1 MPAAALI
8 LLYLT
13 LALAPLGL
21 AWAQGLPPRSP
32 LDELASGLGLVA
44 LAMILLEFLQLGRF
58 RATTARVG
66 SDVVMRAHQLLARV
80 ALGAALLHPFLY
92 TAPMKQAPIWD
103 TTRQTAID
111 GSWSGLWPGI
121 AAWLLLGA
129 LVASGIGRD
138 ALGIR
143 YQTWRALHG
152 LGAVLVAGGGTL
164 HALRAGRYS
173 ADPALATLWL
183 ALLALALGALLWV
196 YVISPLKQLR
206 HPFTVASVT
215 PAALRT
221 WRLTLV
227 PDGPRPFRYRAGQF
241 AWLTIG
247 HPVWSLND
255 NPFSIA
261 SAPGQGDNLEFII
274 KELGDSTSRIGT
286 LSPGTRVWVDGP
298 HGHLTVGSQKDA
310 PGVALIAG
318 GVGVAPLLGLLREL
332 AATDDPR
339 QTTLLYGNRVEE
351 QIVAEDELTGLSQTH
366 GTHITHVLS
375 DPPDGW
381 TGPTGQID
389 APLLCAHFGTPEH
402 RDWLYVLCGP
412 PAMIKAVESSL
423 IEMGIPASNILSE
436 LFRYD

>member
-8 LLYLT
+8 LLYLA
-13 LALAPLGL
+13 LALAPLGF
-21 AWAQGLPPRSP
+21 AWAQGLPPRAP

-58 RATTARVG
+58 HITTARVG

-92 TAPMKQAPIWD
+92 TAPMKAAPVWD
-103 TTRQTAID
+103 TTRQSAID
-111 GSWSGLWPGI
+111 ATWPALWPGI

-173 ADPALATLWL
+173 ADPTLSTVWL
-183 ALLALALGALLWV
+183 AFLALAIAALLWV

-206 HPFTVASVT
+206 HPFRVASVT
-215 PAALRT
+215 PAAERT
-221 WRLTLV
+221 WRLRLS
-227 PDGPRPFRYRAGQF
+227 PDSNRRFGYRAGQF

-261 SAPGQGDNLEFII
+261 SAPAQGDDLEFII
-274 KELGDSTSRIGT
+274 KELGDSTSRLG
-286 LSPGTRVWVDGP
+286 LLRPGTPVWIDGP
-298 HGHLTVGSQKDA
+298 HGHLTLEDHKTA

-318 GVGVAPLLGLLREL
+318 GVGIAPLLGLLREL
-332 AATDDPR
+332 AATGDPR
-339 QTTLLYGNRVEE
+339 PATLLYGNRVAE
-351 QIVAEDELTGLSQTH
+351 QIVAHDELNDLAQAQGAQV
-366 GTHITHVLS
+366 THILS

-381 TGPTGQID
+381 TGATGQID
-389 APLLCAHFGTPEH
+389 APLLRAQFGRPEQ

-412 PAMIKAVESSL
+412 PAMIEAVESTL
-423 IEMGIPASNILSE
+423 INMGVPASNILSE
-436 LFRYD
+436 RFRYD

>member
-8 LLYLT
+8 LLYLC

-58 RATTARVG
+58 HITTARVG

-80 ALGAALLHPFLY
+80 ALGGALLHPFLY
-92 TAPMKQAPIWD
+92 TAPMKQAPVWD
-103 TTRQTAID
+103 TTRQTAIEV
-111 GSWSGLWPGI
+111 SWPALWPGI
-121 AAWLLLGA
+121 AAWFLLGA

-183 ALLALALGALLWV
+183 MLLALSIGALLWV

-206 HPFTVASVT
+206 HPFRVASVA
-215 PAALRT
+215 PAAERT
-221 WRLTLV
+221 WRLRLA
-227 PDGPRPFRYRAGQF
+227 PDAKRPFRYRAGQF

-261 SAPGQGDNLEFII
+261 SAPAQGEALEFII
-274 KELGDSTSRIGT
+274 KELGDSTSRIGQ
-286 LSPGTRVWVDGP
+286 LQPGIRVWVDGP
-298 HGHLTVGSQKDA
+298 HGHLTLESHQTA

-332 AATDDPR
+332 AATGDPR
-339 QTTLLYGNRVEE
+339 QT
-351 QIVAEDELTGLSQTH
+351 
-366 GTHITHVLS
+366 
-375 DPPDGW
+375 
-381 TGPTGQID
+381 
-389 APLLCAHFGTPEH
+389 
-402 RDWLYVLCGP
+402 
-412 PAMIKAVESSL
+412 
-423 IEMGIPASNILSE
+423 
-436 LFRYD
+436 

>member
-8 LLYLT
+8 LLYLS

-32 LDELASGLGLVA
+32 WDELASGLGLMA

-58 RATTARVG
+58 RTTTARVG

-92 TAPMKQAPIWD
+92 NAPMKDAPIWD

-111 GSWSGLWPGI
+111 ASWHGLWPGI

-138 ALGIR
+138 AIGIR

-206 HPFTVASVT
+206 HPFRVAAVT
-215 PAALRT
+215 RAAERT
-221 WRLTLV
+221 WRLTLA
-227 PDGPRPFRYRAGQF
+227 PDGSRPFRYRAGQF

-247 HPVWSLND
+247 QPVWSLND

-261 SAPGQGDNLEFII
+261 SAPAQSDGLEFII
-274 KELGDSTSRIGT
+274 KELGDSTSRLGS
-286 LSPGTRVWVDGP
+286 LRPGTRVWVDGP
-298 HGHLTVGSQKDA
+298 HGHLTLEGHQRA

-318 GVGVAPLLGLLREL
+318 GVGIAPLLGLLREM
-332 AATDDPR
+332 AATGDPR
-339 QTTLLYGNRVEE
+339 PTTLLYGNRVED
-351 QIVAEDELTGLSQTH
+351 QIVARDELDRITETH
-366 GTHITHVLS
+366 GTEIVHILS
-375 DPPDGW
+375 EPPEGW

-389 APLLCAHFGTPEH
+389 AALLRAHFGTSEH
-402 RDWLYVLCGP
+402 CDWLYILCGP
-412 PAMIKAVESSL
+412 PAMIKAVESTL
-423 IEMGIPASNILSE
+423 IDMGVPASNILSE

>member
-8 LLYLT
+8 LLYLA
-13 LALAPLGL
+13 LALAPLGF
-21 AWAQGLPPRSP
+21 AWAQGLAPRSP
-32 LDELASGLGLVA
+32 WDELASGLGLVA

-92 TAPMKQAPIWD
+92 TAPMKDAPVWD

-111 GSWSGLWPGI
+111 TSWHGLWPGI

-173 ADPALATLWL
+173 ADPALASLWL
-183 ALLALALGALLWV
+183 AFLALAIGALLWV

-206 HPFTVASVT
+206 HPFRVAAVT
-215 PAALRT
+215 RAAERT
-221 WRLTLV
+221 WRLNLA
-227 PDGPRPFRYRAGQF
+227 PDGPGPFRYRAGQF

-261 SAPGQGDNLEFII
+261 SAPAQGEGLEFII
-274 KELGDSTSRIGT
+274 KELGDSTSRLGS
-286 LSPGTRVWVDGP
+286 LRPGTRVWVDGP
-298 HGHLTVGSQKDA
+298 HGHLTFEGHQEA

-318 GVGVAPLLGLLREL
+318 GVGIAPLLGLLREM

-339 QTTLLYGNRVEE
+339 PTTLLYGNRVQE
-351 QIVAEDELTGLSQTH
+351 QIVAGEELETLAQTH
-366 GTHITHVLS
+366 GTQITHVLS
-375 DPPDGW
+375 EPPNGW

-389 APLLCAHFGTPEH
+389 APLLRAHFGRPEH

-412 PAMIKAVESSL
+412 PAMIEAVEGTL
-423 IEMGIPASNILSE
+423 IELGVPASNILSE

>member
-8 LLYLT
+8 LLYLA

-21 AWAQGLPPRSP
+21 AWAQGLPPRGP
-32 LDELASGLGLVA
+32 WDELASGLGLVA

-58 RATTARVG
+58 RTTTAKVG

-92 TAPMKQAPIWD
+92 TAPMKQAPVWD

-111 GSWSGLWPGI
+111 ASWSGLWPGI

-173 ADPALATLWL
+173 ADPALAALWL
-183 ALLALALGALLWV
+183 AFLALALGALLWV

-206 HPFTVASVT
+206 HPFRVASVT
-215 PAALRT
+215 RAAERT
-221 WRLTLV
+221 WRLRLA
-227 PDGPRPFRYRAGQF
+227 PDSRRPFRYRAGQF
-241 AWLTIG
+241 AWLTIR

-261 SAPGQGDNLEFII
+261 SAPAQDDGLEFII
-274 KELGDSTSRIGT
+274 KELGDSTSRLGQ
-286 LSPGTRVWVDGP
+286 LQPGTRVWVDGP
-298 HGHLTVGSQKDA
+298 HGHLTLDAHQEA

-318 GVGVAPLLGLLREL
+318 GVGIAPLLGLLREL
-332 AATDDPR
+332 TATDDPR
-339 QTTLLYGNRVEE
+339 PTTLLYGNRVQE
-351 QIVAEDELTGLSQTH
+351 QIVARDELDRLTETH
-366 GTHITHVLS
+366 GTEIVHILS
-375 DPPDGW
+375 EPPKGW

-389 APLLCAHFGTPEH
+389 AALLRAHFGTPNH

-412 PAMIKAVESSL
+412 PAMIEAVESTL
-423 IEMGIPASNILSE
+423 IDMGVPASHILSE